1 MLQCVTIEFRQGS
14 IYVVNSHFSRPPNRH
29 KSSNSTK
36 PFRPIFTISESFQ
49 MRYCMTLYLKGHQKY
64 DRSKLKVQL
73 LLSKFRLFNFDLS
86 YLLYPLRYR
95 VTQYLIRK
103 LLDMVKM
110 GIEGLAVAALLISV
124 KASQKLKI
132 YYINRALSKLNCYAL
147 YLVDLYTL
155 HLSMYDAQSWFIKSM
170 TTTYELLNIW
180 PCHHDLLTVGHQH
193 NAEK

>member
-1 MLQCVTIEFRQGS
+1 
-14 IYVVNSHFSRPPNRH
+14 
-29 KSSNSTK
+29 
-36 PFRPIFTISESFQ
+36 
-49 MRYCMTLYLKGHQKY
+49 MTLYLKGHQKY

-86 YLLYPLRYR
+86 YLLHPLRYK

-103 LLDMVKM
+103 LSDMVKM

-147 YLVDLYTL
+147 YSKVPNKRAGPNKHTGGKFC
-155 HLSMYDAQSWFIKSM
+155 QN
-170 TTTYELLNIW
+170 E
-180 PCHHDLLTVGHQH
+180 
-193 NAEK
+193 

>member
-1 MLQCVTIEFRQGS
+1 MSHTDSHVQCVTIEFRQGS

-86 YLLYPLRYR
+86 YLLYPLRYK

-103 LLDMVKM
+103 LSDMVKM

-147 YLVDLYTL
+147 YIRIRSLGLIINHEY
-155 HLSMYDAQSWFIKSM
+155 SKPRISKPRNSRDACI
-170 TTTYELLNIW
+170 
-180 PCHHDLLTVGHQH
+180 
-193 NAEK
+193 